1 MIYERIL
8 RPLLFKT
15 TDAEFIHGVAA
26 FILQHNP
33 ALPLIAPLLRADD
46 EPVQLWR
53 LKFRNRLGLAA
64 GFDKEA
70 ALVKAFWRLG
80 FGHTEIGTVTRHAQ
94 PGNPKPRVFRCPR
107 EGGLV
112 NRMGFP
118 NSGADAIADRLTR
131 LRLAWGKPDYPIGVN
146 IGKSKITEL
155 ADAAGDYL
163 YSFKKLHAVG
173 DYFVVNVSSPNTPGL
188 RNLQS
193 VEALR
198 PILSTLQAA
207 NRELGEKPLL
217 LKIAPDL
224 NYADI
229 AGLLALI
236 AGQGLHGIVA
246 TNTTLDHRA
255 ITLTETGGLSGR
267 PLTVKST
274 EIIKFIAKE
283 TGGKLPIIGV
293 GGVFTRADYQE
304 KLDAGA
310 SLVQLYTGF
319 IYRGPFAA
327 RKILRGR

>member
-1 MIYERIL
+1 MLYEKIL

-15 TDAEFIHGVAA
+15 TDAEFIHGVAS
-26 FILQHNP
+26 FVLRHSP
-33 ALPLIAPLLRADD
+33 VLPLLAPWLRADA
-46 EPVQLWR
+46 EPVKLWG
-53 LKFRNRLGLAA
+53 LTFRNRLGLAA

-70 ALVKAFWRLG
+70 TLVKAFWRLG

-94 PGNPKPRVFRCPR
+94 PGNPRPRVFRCPSA
-107 EGGLV
+107 GGLV

-118 NSGADAIADRLTR
+118 NSGADVIAARLTR
-131 LRLAWGKPDYPIGVN
+131 LRREWGQPDYPIGVN
-146 IGKSKITEL
+146 LGKSKVTAL

-163 YSFKKLHAVG
+163 YSFQKLRAVG

-193 VEALR
+193 VAALR
-198 PILSTLQAA
+198 PILSALQTA

-229 AGLLALI
+229 AEILSLSAEL
-236 AGQGLHGIVA
+236 GLHGIVA
-246 TNTTLDHRA
+246 TNTTLDHSA
-255 ITLTETGGLSGR
+255 ITLTETGGLSGAPVR
-267 PLTVKST
+267 QKST
-274 EIIKFIAKE
+274 DIVKFIAKE
-283 TGGKLPIIGV
+283 TGGRLPIIGV
-293 GGVFTRADYQE
+293 GGVFTRADFQE

-319 IYRGPFAA
+319 IYRGPFTA
-327 RKILRGR
+327 RKVLHG

>member
-1 MIYERIL
+1 MIYEKIL

-15 TDAEFIHGVAA
+15 TDAEQIHHVAA
-26 FILQHNP
+26 LVLQHSP
-33 ALPLIAPLLRADD
+33 VLPLLAPLLRADAA
-46 EPVQLWR
+46 PVKLWR
-53 LKFRNRLGLAA
+53 LTFRNRLGLAA

-70 ALVKAFWRLG
+70 TLVKAFWRLG

-94 PGNPKPRVFRCPR
+94 PGNPKPRVFRCPSAS
-107 EGGLV
+107 GLV

-118 NSGADAIADRLTR
+118 NSGADVIAARLTR

-146 IGKSKITEL
+146 LGKSKITEL

-188 RNLQS
+188 RDLQN
-193 VEALR
+193 VAALR
-198 PILSTLQAA
+198 PILSALQTA

-229 AGLLALI
+229 AEILSLSAE
-236 AGQGLHGIVA
+236 QGLHGIIA
-246 TNTTLDHRA
+246 TNTTLDHSA
-255 ITLTETGGLSGR
+255 ITLTETGGLSGAPVR
-267 PLTVKST
+267 QKST
-274 EIIKFIAKE
+274 AIIKFIAKE

-293 GGVFTRADYQE
+293 GGVFTRADFQE

-319 IYRGPFAA
+319 IYRGPFTV
-327 RKILRGR
+327 RKILNG